1 MHLLGHIVRF
11 IVSALILM
19 VVDWV
24 VPGFTVGGFWSAL
37 FLALVIAIAAWI
49 IEGVFGRKITPFG
62 RGIVGFLVSALVI
75 WLSQF
80 IVSGVSSSFIGAI
93 LHLPSSSGSSTCSSR
108 SRLRSNTESP
118 AVRTISNHGGIY
130 GRPRRSVMRSDSRC

>member
-37 FLALVIAIAAWI
+37 FLALVIAVAAWI
-49 IEGVFGRKITPFG
+49 IEGVFGKRITPFG
-62 RGIVGFLVSALVI
+62 RGVVGFLVSALVI

-93 LHLPSSSGSSTCSSR
+93 LAALVIGIIDLFIPVKTPF
-108 SRLRSNTESP
+108 E
-118 AVRTISNHGGIY
+118 HGITGQEK
-130 GRPRRSVMRSDSRC
+130 SK